1 MGMNDDFRN
10 DDFDEK
16 DSNIKGTV
24 DGMFV
29 RQYLFDPVRDRFDTG
44 DLLTILQLLNIV
56 LAPNVFDQ
64 LPEHTKK
71 HFIEINR
78 KGERRR
84 YGTRRR

>member
-1 MGMNDDFRN
+1 MAMNDDFRN

-29 RQYLFDPVRDRFDTG
+29 RQYLFDPVRSHFDTG

-64 LPEHTKK
+64 LPEHTKR
-71 HFIEINR
+71 HFIEITR

-84 YGTRRR
+84 YGTRQR